1 MARRLFSELSP
12 TTYQIA
18 LARRRMQRRIADG
31 LRRSSFARQTSQES
45 LPVKVYTHNS
55 LIRRRLGN
63 AQPELQEG
71 KAVSLGLAAPH
82 VDGILIRPERRSPS
96 GGWWASPAPG
106 EGSSPAW

>member
-31 LRRSSFARQTSQES
+31 LRRSSFARQASQES

-63 AQPELQEG
+63 
-71 KAVSLGLAAPH
+71 
-82 VDGILIRPERRSPS
+82 DGI
-96 GGWWASPAPG
+96 APG
-106 EGSSPAW
+106 ADVRHVGFYRHVSVRVQMHPGTRFF